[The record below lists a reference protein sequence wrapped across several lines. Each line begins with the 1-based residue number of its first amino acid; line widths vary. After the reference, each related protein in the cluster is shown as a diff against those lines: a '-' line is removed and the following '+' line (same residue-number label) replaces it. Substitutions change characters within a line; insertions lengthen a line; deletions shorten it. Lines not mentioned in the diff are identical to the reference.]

1 MMARAGA
8 WCARVFAAVAFGALI
23 PLVPSILL
31 VATCYVVAGLVSMV
45 SGGGARALSHF
56 VTAAVMYFFALVLAF
71 FGAGLGTFLRMG
83 SGSNGPAS
91 GGTNGRR

>member
-8 WCARVFAAVAFGALI
+8 WCARVFAAFAFGALI
-23 PLVPSILL
+23 PLVPSLLL

-56 VTAAVMYFFALVLAF
+56 VTAAVLYCSALALAF
-71 FGAGLGTFLRMG
+71 VGSWLGACVRMR
-83 SGSNGPAS
+83 SGSKSPAS